1 MQAGL
6 WIILL
11 LLLPFFKYF
20 HYICRHKTLFCYYC
34 CFFMVRKKDGFLGER
49 SVILPPMILE
59 MEERDPL
66 VSSLYITDIGHYP
79 MAEHHHRIRTEAI
92 DQYVLIYCV
101 DGSGFYRLRGKTY
114 HVSRNQYFILPAGE
128 PHEYGATEGDR
139 WTIYWVHF
147 RGEHAPIYAEGADKP
162 QEVRVALNSNISNR
176 NNIFEEILSTLHFG
190 EELED
195 LRYASSLLQYY
206 LASLRYLRQYRST
219 AKFDASHSSRPFNN
233 DRNLGVVDA
242 AIHFMKENIERR
254 ITLQDILSYVGYSST
269 RFSALFKQQTGSSPL
284 AYFNRLKIEYACH
297 MLKVTDMH
305 INQICYKVGIEDSL
319 YFSRMFSKIM
329 GMSPSEYREQI
340 TL

>member
-1 MQAGL
+1 M
-6 WIILL
+6 
-11 LLLPFFKYF
+11 
-20 HYICRHKTLFCYYC
+20 
-34 CFFMVRKKDGFLGER
+34 
-49 SVILPPMILE
+49 
-59 MEERDPL
+59 
-66 VSSLYITDIGHYP
+66 
-79 MAEHHHRIRTEAI
+79 
-92 DQYVLIYCV
+92 
-101 DGSGFYRLRGKTY
+101 
-114 HVSRNQYFILPAGE
+114 
-128 PHEYGATEGDR
+128 
-139 WTIYWVHF
+139 HF

-195 LRYASSLLQYY
+195 LRYASSLLHYY